1 MVLSELRRYVALGD
15 SYSAGLPGD
24 AHLSWPAMLADELRR
39 TAPDLAYWNLAVV
52 GATTR
57 EVLSSQLPAALER
70 RPELVTVVC
79 GLNDVLYSV
88 RPDVVLFEASFAAIV
103 RALQSTRDAPVVLTA
118 TVPDLSRFVP
128 FRPRSRARVARGIDG
143 VNRVVRA
150 ISARYGCR
158 VVDIERS
165 PHGSDPASFASDG
178 IHASALGHARMAE
191 GALDEIRRWARS
203 AATPGS
209 LPTGLQP
216 RREKT
221 RVSDRF
227 RIG

>member
-39 TAPDLAYWNLAVV
+39 TAPELAYWNLAVV

-79 GLNDVLYSV
+79 GLNDVLY
-88 RPDVVLFEASFAAIV
+88 IV
-103 RALQSTRDAPVVLTA
+103 RALRSTRDAPVVLTA